1 VGVTGCRRV
10 ALGFAAVTVILVP
23 VAYVSMLG
31 VFDAYD
37 DEGYFLM
44 TLRDYMSG
52 HALYSQVS
60 TIYGPFFYEVMG
72 GAFKLLG
79 LEVGNDTARAF
90 TIVVW
95 LVASLAGGVAAFR
108 ITRSLLLGLGA
119 QFVTFHVLAALT
131 SEPGQPSGILS
142 LLLIGLVAATAYGS
156 AHPRAMALLIGSI
169 VAAACLV
176 KINVGVFAGLAVA
189 FALAAGVA
197 GPRRKVFLIA
207 TGLLLVASPF
217 VLMAGLLGRDWVVE
231 YALVA
236 GLSAATVAVACLS
249 APPVTPSP
257 PTLAWLIAGGA
268 ALAVLCVGIAV
279 LGGTNPGDL
288 FSGLVVAPLRLPQ
301 LFVLPLRINV
311 GYVVWAAAS
320 LALAAAILGRRAG
333 SAALLAVPGLA
344 RIFAG
349 ALTWLTVLLLPSSAL
364 FFVALPLAWVATRDP
379 RRDTDGPTNPYA
391 RLLLPALAVTESLQA
406 YPIAGTQLS
415 IAALVLVP
423 VGAITLND
431 GIRQLRGWSGRESRQ
446 QLLTVASWVAPA
458 LLIANIA
465 FVAAFAFLAFSGY
478 ESTQPLGL
486 RGAESMRVIPQ
497 RAAALR
503 SLVAAINQ
511 GCTSFITLPGMA
523 GFYLWTGQQPP
534 AQLYSGPWMYFL
546 DSAQQEQVVSE
557 IQGQPRLCVVK
568 DQAVVD
574 FWAEGRPVPNGPL
587 IEYIDNTFTL
597 DRVFGD
603 YELLVAR

>member
-1 VGVTGCRRV
+1 MGVTGFRRV

-31 VFDAYD
+31 VFNAYD

-52 HALYSQVS
+52 HALYSQVL

-79 LEVGNDTARAF
+79 LEVGNDTARAV

-108 ITRSLLLGLGA
+108 MTRSLLLGLGA

-142 LLLIGLVAATAYGS
+142 LLLIGLVAATAYRS
-156 AHPRAMALLIGSI
+156 AHPRAIALLIGSI

-176 KINVGVFAGLAVA
+176 KINIGVFAGLAVA
-189 FALAAGVA
+189 FALAAGVT

-207 TGLLLVASPF
+207 TGLMLVASPF

-268 ALAVLCVGIAV
+268 ALAVFCVGIAI

-301 LFVLPLRINV
+301 LYVWPLRINV

-320 LALAAAILGRRAG
+320 LALAAAILGRRFG
-333 SAALLAVPGLA
+333 SAASLAVPGLA

-349 ALTWLTVLLLPSSAL
+349 ALTWLTVLLLPSSL
-364 FFVALPLAWVATRDP
+364 FFVALPLAWVATQDP

-465 FVAAFAFLAFSGY
+465 FYQLFAFLAFSGY

-511 GCTSFITLPGMA
+511 ECSSFITLPGMSS
-523 GFYLWTGQQPP
+523 FYIWTGQQAP
-534 AQLYSGPWMYFL
+534 AQLYVGIWLYSL
-546 DSAQQEQVVSE
+546 DSAQQKQVVAQF
-557 IQGQPRLCVVK
+557 QGRPRLCVVK

-574 FWAEGRPVPNGPL
+574 FWAEGRPVPSGPL
-587 IEYIDNTFTL
+587 IEYIDNTFRP